1 MHTQI
6 QNWLIKPLI
15 ILLTALLVACGGG
28 SDGPTITG
36 TGQFV
41 DGPVKGLSYRTN
53 SLRGKTDING
63 TFRYVP
69 GEIVTFSYAGVDLGS
84 ALATDLMTPWDLVR
98 QDNLEIAELALINML
113 RLFQSLDQNEDHNDG
128 IQLYELTNI
137 IVNVPRINFN
147 QDILAF
153 EQDYN
158 LGIYLTNIA
167 HSIIDV
173 DLITLISAQQAVAN
187 FKKSLDEFDLQLPI
201 PLISDIDGDG
211 ISDANDNCPLA
222 NNPNQENTDSDGK
235 GDVCD
240 AFPNDANETIDT
252 DGDGVGDNSDNCPVD
267 ANPQQENDD
276 NDVLGNAC
284 DDDDDNDTFLDKND
298 VFPLDPTEWLDTDGD
313 TVGDNSDNCIGI
325 TNTDQLD
332 TDSDSKGN
340 VCDAFPNDANESI
353 DTDGDGVGD
362 NSDNCSLIGN
372 ADQLD
377 TDGDGKGNACDEDK
391 DNDGK
396 LDSVDNCPL
405 IANPDQLNTD
415 GDVFGDA
422 CDTDKDSDTYLN
434 ENDAFPLDPSEWLD
448 TDLDTVGDNSDN
460 CIGVAN
466 TNQLDTD
473 SDGKGDVCDAF
484 PNDANESTD
493 TDGDGVGDN
502 SDNCSL
508 IGNADQLDTDGDGKG
523 DACDTDKDNDT
534 YLNENDAFPLD
545 PTEWLDTDGDT
556 VGNNSDNCINDANTD
571 QSDVDGD
578 GLGDIC
584 DNDNGVPVPVNDSV
598 NIVANSSNSVIDAL
612 ANDDFGVDGAE
623 TFTISVAPNNGIA
636 TIDDN
641 GTPDNPTDDSI
652 IYTPTT
658 NYLGSD
664 SLTYTITYASGSEA
678 SATVTIDV
686 ILELLSFNVAATN
699 DPKVLRFT
707 WVGEGLSAA
716 DHFSLQVDSD
726 GIAGSADFVAVNGGS
741 SIITSVSE
749 FDLEIPVHL
758 TDWVNA
764 EYRLEIKASD
774 NAVLDSL
781 DLDLIDEVQSFEP
794 IGYFKASNTAGGS
807 YFGFDV
813 TISGDGQTMAVGA
826 NQEDS
831 LVTNSGAVYVFVK
844 DGLVWQQQ
852 AFLKASNP
860 GIADFFGS
868 SISLS
873 SDGNTLA
880 VGAYS
885 ENEERTGINP
895 ADTERTALESGAV
908 YVYVRNNNAWTEQAY
923 IKASNTAKS
932 NEFGG
937 AIDLSSDGNTLVVGA
952 VGESGISTGVGGDE
966 TQNPS
971 LYGSSG
977 AVYVFTRTDNTW
989 VQHSY
994 LKASNAGKADL
1005 FGKSVSISA
1014 DASTIAVGAINE
1026 ASSSTGIDSIESND
1040 DVEDSGAVYVFRK
1053 NISDKWQQ
1061 YAYIKASNTGKQ
1073 AQFGSSIDLSGD
1085 GSFMAIGSSGE
1096 KSDAI
1101 GIDGDQTLTSYRAY
1115 GAVYLFSFDGS
1126 NWKQDH
1132 YIKANYMLPSYY
1144 FGAGVALSGDA
1155 SKLVVTAPGERSIA
1169 IGVNGDETNT
1179 ASSNIGAAY
1188 TFELIDDKWQQT
1200 SYIKAKN
1207 TTSSLSFGGGY
1218 NSSRDSNGSVALS
1231 SDGKTLAVG
1240 ASGEMSTSTGINGS
1254 AGTNTLTSAGAVY
1267 LY

>member
-298 VFPLDPTEWLDTDGD
+298 VFPLDPTEWLDTDG
-313 TVGDNSDNCIGI
+313 
-325 TNTDQLD
+325 
-332 TDSDSKGN
+332 
-340 VCDAFPNDANESI
+340 
-353 DTDGDGVGD
+353 
-362 NSDNCSLIGN
+362 
-372 ADQLD
+372 
-377 TDGDGKGNACDEDK
+377 
-391 DNDGK
+391 
-396 LDSVDNCPL
+396 
-405 IANPDQLNTD
+405 
-415 GDVFGDA
+415 
-422 CDTDKDSDTYLN
+422 
-434 ENDAFPLDPSEWLD
+434 
-448 TDLDTVGDNSDN
+448 DTVGDNSDN

-1155 SKLVVTAPGERSIA
+1155 SKLVVTAPGEKSIA